1 MSKKNSNEVKVVIE
15 KNIISIMHTFAF
27 TFFTLIMI
35 PKRVIFD
42 FPFGNWN
49 VCFTWL
55 AIYFCYVLIFRLIKK
70 LYLKIKQK
78 KQTYENNNF
87 NFRGIEYQETFT
99 SKEMMEI
106 KKKIEKDIEGGRE
119 NLKEYKNDLKQEIEK
134 VEIEKDISMSINL
147 PYVIILPSALAGLLG
162 SILLDLKIYFITI
175 FVVVAYIFVCYCIL
189 IPMTQLM
196 KTIGKVQRQLN
207 PELKIDGALLT
218 LADMRTRLA
227 RATAYNLNATYG
239 QHIRIFKTVIPVAT
253 TTAESS
259 AAGKSIYTYDKD
271 GTVAQAYAE
280 FTGEV

>member
-189 IPMTQLM
+189 IPMSNRCLKV
-196 KTIGKVQRQLN
+196 KTSK
-207 PELKIDGALLT
+207 ALFFK
-218 LADMRTRLA
+218 
-227 RATAYNLNATYG
+227 YNFGFA
-239 QHIRIFKTVIPVAT
+239 K
-253 TTAESS
+253 
-259 AAGKSIYTYDKD
+259 
-271 GTVAQAYAE
+271 
-280 FTGEV
+280 

>member
-1 MSKKNSNEVKVVIE
+1 
-15 KNIISIMHTFAF
+15 MHTFAF

-106 KKKIEKDIEGGRE
+106 KKKIEKDIEAAE
-119 NLKEYKNDLKQEIEK
+119 KAIAQNNQVWAMYKSAQKKSNTLIYVTGFLALVGVLSSSFILAAVGIVGLVASFIYSSKSLHLNDLETEAK
-134 VEIEKDISMSINL
+134 KDS
-147 PYVIILPSALAGLLG
+147 PEELLE
-162 SILLDLKIYFITI
+162 LHEQLKLQQGKKKDARELCRIKEEYEQLTKELNETNAFI
-175 FVVVAYIFVCYCIL
+175 
-189 IPMTQLM
+189 
-196 KTIGKVQRQLN
+196 
-207 PELKIDGALLT
+207 
-218 LADMRTRLA
+218 
-227 RATAYNLNATYG
+227 
-239 QHIRIFKTVIPVAT
+239 
-253 TTAESS
+253 
-259 AAGKSIYTYDKD
+259 
-271 GTVAQAYAE
+271 
-280 FTGEV
+280 

>member
-35 PKRVIFD
+35 LKRVIFD

-134 VEIEKDISMSINL
+134 VEIEKDISMSLNL

-189 IPMTQLM
+189 IPMSNRCL
-196 KTIGKVQRQLN
+196 KSKRAKLYFLNTILDLLN
-207 PELKIDGALLT
+207 DIENNILKNT
-218 LADMRTRLA
+218 
-227 RATAYNLNATYG
+227 
-239 QHIRIFKTVIPVAT
+239 
-253 TTAESS
+253 
-259 AAGKSIYTYDKD
+259 
-271 GTVAQAYAE
+271 
-280 FTGEV
+280 